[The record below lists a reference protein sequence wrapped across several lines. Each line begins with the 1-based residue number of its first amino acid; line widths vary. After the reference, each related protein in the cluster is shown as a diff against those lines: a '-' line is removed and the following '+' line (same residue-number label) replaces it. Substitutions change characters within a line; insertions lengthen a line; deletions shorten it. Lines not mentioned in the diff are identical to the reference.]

1 MYINSEIQYIRS
13 ITPVHAGIGQDLG
26 IADMPIQRE
35 KHSNIPKIE
44 ASTLKG
50 SIKSYLYRKYTDDEE
65 RKQLYKIFGGEDGE
79 ASSSLIGFTDAK
91 LLLFPVK
98 SMSDFYKLITCPYI
112 ISRWLEDLMLNGEE
126 ESDFNVDNY
135 SMEDGTAISLG
146 DNEEDTFLLEEY
158 VFSANRRSDTLNG
171 KIDELKKLFQSI
183 KGVNLD
189 KVLILSNSDFSEMI
203 SMHTEIITRNKIDI
217 DKGVADKTG
226 LFTEEYLPAESILY
240 FIVLETGRFQSGEGG
255 KEDKNSKNN
264 SIDYYKGKIG
274 SVFQVGANLT
284 IGKGFVRRLN
294 TEG

>member
-1 MYINSEIQYIRS
+1 MYISSEIQYIRS

-50 SIKSYLYRKYTDDEE
+50 SIKSYLYRKYTDDVE

-158 VFSANRRSDTLNG
+158 VFSADRRSDTLNG

-255 KEDKNSKNN
+255 KEDENSKNN
-264 SIDYYKGKIG
+264 SIDYYKGKVG